1 VTKNKATVLDSPQD
15 TIIGAANE
23 LNQVC
28 WELNE
33 LSNTFFRLGMH
44 QLADELRGHSKTA
57 EGLAILIRRAATQTQ
72 NR

>member
-1 VTKNKATVLDSPQD
+1 VSKNKEKLMDSPQD

-23 LNQVC
+23 LNQVRQ
-28 WELNE
+28 ELNE

-44 QLADELRGHSKTA
+44 QVADELRGHSMTV
-57 EGLAILIRRAATQTQ
+57 EGLSILIRRAATQTT